1 MGEQGGSHKADGQR
15 RNDSGENAGIGPARG
30 SPESDPGLV
39 NEHVRKKQNQL
50 NNANENG
57 DSGSQGWCSSAAKQ
71 RLRSNIG

>member
-39 NEHVRKKQNQL
+39 NEQMRKKQNQL

-57 DSGSQGWCSSAAKQ
+57 NSGSQGWCSSASEAAIA
-71 RLRSNIG
+71 LEY